1 MSASVVRKDSL
12 KILANLGVTSDNRV
26 PALNIQ
32 DLTKNPAWV
41 ASSVHQLKE
50 IGM

>member
-32 DLTKNPAWV
+32 DLTKSPAWV
-41 ASSVHQLKE
+41 ASAVHQLKE